1 MRKKRRTVR
10 LADTA
15 AIVIASLLLGVDLMV
30 RDPQP
35 VVTAAPQGDTA
46 LTITLIFMALGLGVT
61 CYGLY
66 HERHVLRAH
75 IAHRLEVRMRAIRR
89 GVNYNPGLRRLAR
102 LQFGLDQA
110 AQ

>member
-15 AIVIASLLLGVDLMV
+15 AIVVASLLLGVDMMV

-35 VVTAAPQGDTA
+35 VVTAAPQGDPA
-46 LTITLIFMALGLGVT
+46 LTITLIFMALGLCVT
-61 CYGLY
+61 CYGIY

-75 IAHRLEVRMRAIRR
+75 ISHRFEVRMRAIRR

-102 LQFGLDQA
+102 MQFGLDQA

>member
-10 LADTA
+10 FADTV
-15 AIVIASLLLGVDLMV
+15 AIMIASLLLGVDLMV

-35 VVTAAPQGDTA
+35 IVAAAPQGDTA
-46 LTITLIFMALGLGVT
+46 LTITLIFMAMGLCVT

-66 HERHVLRAH
+66 HERHVLREH
-75 IAHRLEVRMRAIRR
+75 VMHRLEVRMRAIRR